1 MNHSS
6 ECSVSS
12 AFPESGRDS
21 AALTAWHDESQ
32 GSNEMHALSAT
43 LSLRHNSEQWLH
55 SQLKQH
61 RAVSAIVL
69 LSPVNMPALCHIT
82 NRGPF
87 ALFCCHASLPPKWL
101 FSSRCSQF
109 TATGVAWN
117 APPTAPLTLVSD
129 TWSLPQPALM
139 SFLCFLFFFKLLH
152 GGKYFDYRAVTI
164 LPVTMAL

>member
-1 MNHSS
+1 
-6 ECSVSS
+6 
-12 AFPESGRDS
+12 
-21 AALTAWHDESQ
+21 
-32 GSNEMHALSAT
+32 MHALSAT
-43 LSLRHNSEQWLH
+43 LSSRHNSEQRLH

-61 RAVSAIVL
+61 KAVSAIVL

-101 FSSRCSQF
+101 SSSRCSQF

-139 SFLCFLFFFKLLH
+139 SFLCFFIFYFFYFYTVANILIKGPLLFCQSQCLCMR
-152 GGKYFDYRAVTI
+152 GVCCRADGW
-164 LPVTMAL
+164 MAAPCR